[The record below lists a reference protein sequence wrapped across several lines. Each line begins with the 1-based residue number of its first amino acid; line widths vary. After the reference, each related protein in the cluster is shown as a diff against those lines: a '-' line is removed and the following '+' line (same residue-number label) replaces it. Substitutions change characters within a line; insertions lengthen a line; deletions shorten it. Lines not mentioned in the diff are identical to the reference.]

1 MRHLGVACAVALL
14 AGCSGSTSVRPFG
27 GSYELISVDG
37 QRDPQP
43 LDPGTTTPDLV
54 GGTLNVGADSLDVTL
69 SLQPVDSAGRPAGEI
84 EQLAGAVPYTR
95 HGDSLFTAEDTAGR
109 GDALLPN
116 GPAAPLGVI
125 LGSNVSLTLYRPI
138 PTSTGFTSRPRH
150 FLFSPAP

>member
-69 SLQPVDSAGRPAGEI
+69 KLQPVDSAGRRARSSSLPARSR
-84 EQLAGAVPYTR
+84 TR
-95 HGDSLFTAEDTAGR
+95 GTATRSLPQRT
-109 GDALLPN
+109 
-116 GPAAPLGVI
+116 PLGAA
-125 LGSNVSLTLYRPI
+125 TRCCPTDRPHL
-138 PTSTGFTSRPRH
+138 SV
-150 FLFSPAP
+150 